1 MNSDLSKYNFN
12 IRVTGILIEDNKI
25 LLVKQK
31 VSEKRN
37 WSLPGG
43 KLERGETL
51 EQGII
56 RETKE
61 ETGLETEVVKLLY
74 ICDVEATENTLLH
87 ITFLLK
93 RVSGEI
99 QLPTNE
105 FESNPIYD
113 VEFVEVSELEAYG
126 FSKKFIELIKCDFSN
141 AGNYVGDKTNIGLG
155 K

>member
-1 MNSDLSKYNFN
+1 MSKYNFN
-12 IRVTGILIEDNKI
+12 IRVTGVLVEDNKI

-43 KLERGETL
+43 KLEQGETI

-56 RETKE
+56 REMKE
-61 ETGLETEVVKLLY
+61 ETGLDVEVVRLLY
-74 ICDVEATENTLLH
+74 LCDVSASDNTLLH

-93 RVSGEI
+93 RVAGDIE
-99 QLPTNE
+99 LPTNE

-113 VEFVEVSELEAYG
+113 VEFIPISDLVECGFNEKFLELAEKG
-126 FSKKFIELIKCDFSN
+126 FVDSGIY
-141 AGNYVGDKTNIGLG
+141 AGDKSNIGLG
-155 K
+155 

>member
-1 MNSDLSKYNFN
+1 MSSDLSKYNFN

-25 LLVKQK
+25 LLVKQR
-31 VSEKRN
+31 VSEKRS

-51 EQGII
+51 EQGIV
-56 RETKE
+56 REMKE
-61 ETGLETEVVKLLY
+61 ETGLDTEIVKLLY
-74 ICDVEATENTLLH
+74 VSDVSTTDNTLLH

-93 RVSGEI
+93 RVCGEI
-99 QLPTNE
+99 QLPSNE
-105 FESNPIYD
+105 FENNPIYD
-113 VEFVEVSELEAYG
+113 VKFVNVSELEDYG

>member
-1 MNSDLSKYNFN
+1 MTSDLANYNFK
-12 IRVTGILIEDNKI
+12 IRVTGILIEDDKI

-31 VSEKRN
+31 VSDKRN

-43 KLERGETL
+43 KLEQGETL

-56 RETKE
+56 REMKE
-61 ETGLETEVVKLLY
+61 ETGLDTEIIKLLY
-74 ICDVEATENTLLH
+74 ICDVGTTNNTLLH

-99 QLPTNE
+99 QIPSNV

-113 VEFVEVSELEAYG
+113 VRFVNVNNLKSYG
-126 FSKKFIELIKCDFSN
+126 FSEKFVELIKNDFPDTGKYAN
-141 AGNYVGDKTNIGLG
+141 DKTNIGL
-155 K
+155 